1 MQQGGGVASELM
13 AEFKETFKQF
23 DKNDSG
29 VLEKHEFKGKCLCYE
44 R

>member
-29 VLEKHEFKGKCLCYE
+29 VLEKHEFKGKSSCFE
-44 R
+44 